1 MIFASGCGN
10 DGVKNESSD
19 NQNEAVA
26 NSSVE
31 KPYQPRQG
39 EIFVGHSDY
48 NGKDCYLLENSIRQ
62 NNDKSVDCKIKMVT
76 SATNVEYLEYK
87 FYGKGTMDFTTN
99 AGFSSTADKYS
110 TPIEYNIYETLTQ
123 YVDMSQIDNTL
134 HITLEEFMRRYNNN
148 ISIYF
153 DGNDIA
159 SNKFKIN
166 GIKTEGYKEGSISYD
181 FQNNSTVKIGAIVN
195 KDEKNIN
202 RLIIIREYRRG
213 EEDFFLGMMS
223 LAVYSIYN
231 KNPISSSAKDPPKD
245 LIEMTSLIQSL
256 MKQALKKDINTIK
269 AEIIKNGVS
278 VETATMNYQGNKLSF
293 VTSTDRNNNI
303 AILKI
308 ENENAQN

>member
-1 MIFASGCGN
+1 MKKLLVSLIVIAMIFASGCGN

-123 YVDMSQIDNTL
+123 YVI
-134 HITLEEFMRRYNNN
+134 
-148 ISIYF
+148 
-153 DGNDIA
+153 
-159 SNKFKIN
+159 
-166 GIKTEGYKEGSISYD
+166 
-181 FQNNSTVKIGAIVN
+181 
-195 KDEKNIN
+195 
-202 RLIIIREYRRG
+202 
-213 EEDFFLGMMS
+213 
-223 LAVYSIYN
+223 
-231 KNPISSSAKDPPKD
+231 
-245 LIEMTSLIQSL
+245 
-256 MKQALKKDINTIK
+256 
-269 AEIIKNGVS
+269 
-278 VETATMNYQGNKLSF
+278 
-293 VTSTDRNNNI
+293 
-303 AILKI
+303 
-308 ENENAQN
+308 